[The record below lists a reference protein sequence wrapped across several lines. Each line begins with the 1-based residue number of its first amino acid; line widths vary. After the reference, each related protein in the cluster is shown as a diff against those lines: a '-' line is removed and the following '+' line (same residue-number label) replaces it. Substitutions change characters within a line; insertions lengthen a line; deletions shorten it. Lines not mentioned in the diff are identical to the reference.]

1 MSNFDGRLFGGR
13 LFAGQLFG
21 RRRSQGVP
29 PSGPDAPLRAE
40 PRRRAEFTNDELFDI
55 AIAIIMSGALDG

>member
-21 RRRSQGVP
+21 RRRNQTP

-40 PRRRAEFTNDELFDI
+40 PRRRTEFTNNELMDI
-55 AIAIIMSGALDG
+55 AIAIIFSGALDG